1 MILTPARRKLAL
13 YEINQTVPFQF
24 AFVTKQNKMCHQW
37 VNCRDY
43 LQDAARVALT
53 GKPCEIYGFKYELA
67 KDRKLDLTLTRMAVR
82 NVSKE
87 QAFSALKILNLF
99 ETDAEIYH
107 LSTLELTDE
116 PLTVLF
122 TSSPDWMD
130 SPFTISLYT
139 FLIRLGYRCLN
150 FNTKEEFIAECE
162 KVTRDEDNDAQ
173 YMRAAKGI
181 IWKVLP
187 KRAFISWKEVDYSG
201 YDINYFHNTSGVVS
215 LAKLV
220 FKDGDLKTTATKH
233 FA

>member
-1 MILTPARRKLAL
+1 MILTKARRKLVL
-13 YEINQTVPFQF
+13 SEMNQTVPFQF
-24 AFVTKQNKMCHQW
+24 AFVTKHNKMCHQW

-43 LQDAARVALT
+43 LQDAVRVALT
-53 GKPCEIYGFKYELA
+53 GKPCEIYGFKYELE
-67 KDRKLDLTLTRMAVR
+67 KDRIIDLNRTRMAVR
-82 NVSKE
+82 RITKE

-99 ETDAEIYH
+99 EADAEIYH
-107 LSTLELTDE
+107 LSTMELTDE
-116 PLTVLF
+116 PEVVLF

-139 FLIRLGYRCLN
+139 FLIRLGHRGLT
-150 FNTKEEFIAECE
+150 FDTKEEFIAECS
-162 KVTRDEDNDAQ
+162 KIMQDHDNDAE

-187 KRAFISWKEVDYSG
+187 KRSFISWKEVDYSG

-215 LAKLV
+215 LAKLI
-220 FKDGDLKTTATKH
+220 FKDGDLKTTAIKH